1 MANNKANII
10 KEISDFLDSNEKGML
25 ITGTHQYNKHIA
37 AMHVINQK
45 YKNKHILFR
54 TNGMGMVQTHLKS
67 IVKRTPRAGDM
78 MRIKN
83 NIYEFDAFTS
93 TRTWFISSD
102 ELKAIIVYP
111 IDPIARGDVKL
122 ECINELYE
130 FKKFDKIIFIS
141 WTDNLENN
149 YSLFDEYVDRKCV
162 YDAEDEDTD
171 YHNRVL
177 KNISDKF
184 W

>member
-25 ITGTHQYNKHIA
+25 ITGTHQYKKHIA
-37 AMHVINQK
+37 AMHVINEK
-45 YKNKHILFR
+45 YMNYHILFR

-67 IVKRTPRAGDM
+67 IVKKTPRAGDL

-93 TRTWFISSD
+93 SRTWFKSSD
-102 ELKAIIVYP
+102 EISVIIVYP

-122 ECINELYE
+122 GCIDELYE
-130 FKKFDKIIFIS
+130 FKQFDKIIFIS
-141 WTDNLENN
+141 WTDNPKND
-149 YSLFDEYVDRKCV
+149 YSIFDEYVDRKSV
-162 YDAEDEDTD
+162 YDAEEEDLE
-171 YHNRVL
+171 YHKRVL
-177 KNISDKF
+177 KNLSDKF
-184 W
+184 